1 MPADPSLIPT
11 YTSTKLLLP
20 DEPPH
25 VYQASLVRRIGMH
38 KAAVI
43 QQIHYLLGLP
53 DSGRDYG
60 GHHWIWKSAEEL
72 GGELGLT
79 ESQTRL
85 ALKALYTPSRET
97 RIDERGI
104 RRGIPEHTPLIAI
117 HNPFKGW
124 DQTLWY
130 RINYHHEHLQVTN
143 LTDASDESVT
153 WSDDSVRCRS
163 RKRQIDVADSSD
175 ASDDVDGAIP
185 KTTSKDYMQ
194 EETTL
199 DHPDRRPHKE
209 DSRDGAR
216 DSLSGSLTDGFKDKR
231 EDMASLKAKVRRGP
245 VPQWRPSAE
254 PTESDSAPDA
264 VPDSVSD
271 DDAPRARKKLTGQ
284 ERMAELRR
292 RADEKAEQEEAE
304 EAAA

>member
-1 MPADPSLIPT
+1 MPADPSFTPT
-11 YTSTKLLLP
+11 YTSRKLLLP

-25 VYQASLVRRIGMH
+25 VYQASLVRHLGMH

-53 DSGRDYG
+53 DSGRDYE
-60 GHHWIWKSAEEL
+60 GHHWIWKSAAEL

-85 ALKALYTPSRET
+85 ALKALYTSSRET

-130 RINYHHEHLQVTN
+130 RINYHHEHLQVTK

-153 WSDDSVRCRS
+153 WSADSVRCKS
-163 RKRQIDVADSSD
+163 RKRRIDMADSWD
-175 ASDDVDGAIP
+175 ASDDIDGAIP
-185 KTTSKDYMQ
+185 KTTSKDYLQ

-199 DHPDRRPHKE
+199 DHTDRRPHKQH
-209 DSRDGAR
+209 SKDGAR
-216 DSLSGSLTDGFKDKR
+216 DSLSDALTVGVEDESK
-231 EDMASLKAKVRRGP
+231 DMASLKAKVRRGP
-245 VPQWRPSAE
+245 VPEWHPSAE
-254 PTESDSAPDA
+254 PTESDSAVEA
-264 VPDSVSD
+264 VSDSVSD
-271 DDAPRARKKLTGQ
+271 GDAPRAGKGQ
-284 ERMAELRR
+284 QRMEQLRTRAAEIM
-292 RADEKAEQEEAE
+292 AQKDAE